1 MSQSSLPRIFSA
13 LQLLISRGMPNHSFP
28 LEMWIDF
35 SNNLNFILAKSKYIS
50 IERDHWAVQTSLQT
64 HYTGQK
70 LYKAKTIEKE
80 AL

>member
-1 MSQSSLPRIFSA
+1 MY
-13 LQLLISRGMPNHSFP
+13 
-28 LEMWIDF
+28 IDF

-50 IERDHWAVQTSLQT
+50 TEWDYWAIQTSLQT